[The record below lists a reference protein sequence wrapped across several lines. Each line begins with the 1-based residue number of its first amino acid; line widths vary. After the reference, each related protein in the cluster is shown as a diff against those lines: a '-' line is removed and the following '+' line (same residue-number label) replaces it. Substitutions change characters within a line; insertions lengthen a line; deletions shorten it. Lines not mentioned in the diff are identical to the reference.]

1 MFVEL
6 LLIPV
11 ALFASTLLD
20 VWTDDDEDD
29 DED

>member
-20 VWTDDDEDD
+20 VWTDDDEEDD
-29 DED
+29 D